1 MEINKYNCKYLE
13 GKIFSSFVFKVHII
27 IHDCTGWHSLSNY
40 CRLFEVV
47 TARKKC
53 LMNGG
58 LILPGDISIYLC
70 GLDPDECQ
78 TDEIE
83 GKWTFPF
90 PADYK
95 FLGAKVG
102 KKNST
107 RLLFYFSNYNAI

>member
-1 MEINKYNCKYLE
+1 
-13 GKIFSSFVFKVHII
+13 
-27 IHDCTGWHSLSNY
+27 
-40 CRLFEVV
+40 
-47 TARKKC
+47 
-53 LMNGG
+53 MNGG

-70 GLDPDECQ
+70 GLDPNEFQ

-102 KKNST
+102 KKKFYAP
-107 RLLFYFSNYNAI
+107 LVLFFQLQCNMMTAFSL

>member
-1 MEINKYNCKYLE
+1 
-13 GKIFSSFVFKVHII
+13 
-27 IHDCTGWHSLSNY
+27 
-40 CRLFEVV
+40 
-47 TARKKC
+47 
-53 LMNGG
+53 MNGG
-58 LILPGDISIYLC
+58 LILPGDISIYLR
-70 GLDPDECQ
+70 GLDPEECQ

-107 RLLFYFSNYNAI
+107 RFWFYFSNYNAIHTV

>member
-1 MEINKYNCKYLE
+1 
-13 GKIFSSFVFKVHII
+13 
-27 IHDCTGWHSLSNY
+27 
-40 CRLFEVV
+40 
-47 TARKKC
+47 
-53 LMNGG
+53 MNGG
-58 LILPGDISIYLC
+58 LILPGDISIYLR
-70 GLDPDECQ
+70 GLDPEECQ

-107 RLLFYFSNYNAI
+107 RFWFYFSNYNAMQYDDSCFFINFVIHF

>member
-1 MEINKYNCKYLE
+1 
-13 GKIFSSFVFKVHII
+13 
-27 IHDCTGWHSLSNY
+27 
-40 CRLFEVV
+40 
-47 TARKKC
+47 
-53 LMNGG
+53 MNGG

-78 TDEIE
+78 TDKIE

-102 KKNST
+102 KNFYAH
-107 RLLFYFSNYNAI
+107 LVLFFQLVCNIMTAVSL

>member
-1 MEINKYNCKYLE
+1 
-13 GKIFSSFVFKVHII
+13 
-27 IHDCTGWHSLSNY
+27 
-40 CRLFEVV
+40 
-47 TARKKC
+47 
-53 LMNGG
+53 MNGG

-102 KKNST
+102 KKIYEFST
-107 RLLFYFSNYNAI
+107 